1 MRRLRR
7 DRVRGESG
15 ATALEL
21 AIVTPALLLAIF
33 TAIQVALWFHAREVA
48 LASAQEGARVLR
60 SETGTEAAARDRT
73 LDFVQQL
80 GGRVLERPSVTASRT
95 TTVATVEVRGTS
107 VALVP
112 GMRLP
117 VQAVSSGTVERF
129 VPDS

>member
-1 MRRLRR
+1 MRGLRRLEG
-7 DRVRGESG
+7 RGESG

-48 LASAQEGARVLR
+48 IASAQEGARVLR
-60 SETGTEAAARDRT
+60 SESGTEAVARDRT
-73 LDFVQQL
+73 LDFIRQL
-80 GGRVLERPSVTASRT
+80 GGRVLEQPSVTASRT

-107 VALVP
+107 VAIVR
-112 GMRLP
+112 GIELP
-117 VQAVSSGTVERF
+117 VHARSSGPVERF